1 MKIYYR
7 YSNDLFELPNNK
19 MSNGEFTGYKISQNF
34 CLLLRKV
41 SLHWL
46 RRKKKGEKKLKVKC

>member
-7 YSNDLFELPNNK
+7 YSNDLFELPNDK
-19 MSNGEFTGYKISQNF
+19 MRNGEFIGYNKGQNF
-34 CLLLRKV
+34 CLFLRKIP
-41 SLHWL
+41 LHRL